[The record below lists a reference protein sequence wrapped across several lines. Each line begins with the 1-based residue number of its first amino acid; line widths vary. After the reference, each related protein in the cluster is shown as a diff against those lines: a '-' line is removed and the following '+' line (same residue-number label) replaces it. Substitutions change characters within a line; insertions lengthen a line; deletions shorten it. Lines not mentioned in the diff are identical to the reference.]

1 MTMVDLAA
9 GKADLGSATAAESAG
24 AVRTD
29 LPGGYLVWQIGL
41 GAALIALWELAGNAT
56 QSHWINKPSAISQ
69 RLLEWSSGEIYPH
82 LYATTVEL
90 LVGLAIGTTLGVL
103 AGLVPGRT
111 ATLGGI
117 LRPIIVAFYSVPLV
131 SLAPLFIMFFGVEM
145 LPKIILVSLVVFF
158 LLFFNTF
165 SGVESIDQDLVS
177 SLQLMGANRREVFLK
192 VVLPA
197 STAWVLGGIKIAL
210 PYALVATVTGEM
222 LAARSGL
229 GFVLNQASQ
238 QFNMTSIYAV
248 LVILMVMGIIV
259 SETAVRLESRLLR
272 WRNTTG

>member
-1 MTMVDLAA
+1 MANIV
-9 GKADLGSATAAESAG
+9 
-24 AVRTD
+24 AVETDTSIEAPVASVAPRTD
-29 LPGGYLVWQIGL
+29 LPGGYFVWQIGL
-41 GAALIALWELAGNAT
+41 GAALLALWEFAGAT
-56 QSHWINKPSAISQ
+56 TKSHWINQPSAIAQ
-69 RLLEWSSGEIYPH
+69 RLVEWSAGEIYPH

-90 LVGLAIGTTLGVL
+90 LVGLAIGTSLGVL
-103 AGLVPGRT
+103 AGLILGRT

-177 SLQLMGANRREVFLK
+177 SLQLMGANRREVFFK

-259 SETAVRLESRLLR
+259 SEAAVRLESRLLR

>member
-1 MTMVDLAA
+1 MANLPA
-9 GKADLGSATAAESAG
+9 GQSDAETAGPAPADSPRA
-24 AVRTD
+24 D
-29 LPGGYLVWQIGL
+29 LPGGYLIWQIGL
-41 GAALIALWELAGNAT
+41 GAALVALWEIAGT
-56 QSHWINKPSAISQ
+56 TTKSHWINRPSDIAQ
-69 RLLEWSSGEIYPH
+69 RLVEWSAGEIYPH

-103 AGLVPGRT
+103 AGLVLGRT
-111 ATLGGI
+111 ANLGGI

-165 SGVESIDQDLVS
+165 SGVENIDQDLVS
-177 SLQLMGANRREVFLK
+177 SLQLMGANRREVFFK